1 MKVTVVVEVELCEH
15 LFSSHCFLLSN
26 EPPELISKRIHP
38 RWLACG
44 FHSFSFW
51 GVASRRWV
59 DPRLLSWWRVCV
71 CVIRFCLCDPE
82 TPSILGRHNQHPE
95 IGLEC
100 QNTSPKHELMIIAPV
115 PDESLPGLCYENP
128 RCWEGTVWTCGCHL
142 GVACCQP
149 FLGWTVYHTL

>member
-15 LFSSHCFLLSN
+15 LFSSHCFSFQMNHPYLFLRESTHVDSPVAFTLSV
-26 EPPELISKRIHP
+26 
-38 RWLACG
+38 CG
-44 FHSFSFW
+44 EW
-51 GVASRRWV
+51 
-59 DPRLLSWWRVCV
+59 RLDDGWTPGLSPGGVCV
-71 CVIRFCLCDPE
+71 CVTRFCLCDPE

-115 PDESLPGLCYENP
+115 PDESLLGLCYENP

-142 GVACCQP
+142 GAACCQP
-149 FLGWTVYHTL
+149 FLG